1 MAKPTKQALQNA
13 WHTCSYM
20 FGTSGYG
27 VRLEEKKKGQ
37 SMMDFRDVAEV
48 EDGEE
53 HLLEIV
59 TDSDHAGNK
68 NDRKSTT
75 SMQLYLDG
83 NLIDSKVRSQKAI
96 ALSSGESEFMAL
108 VSGCSEGM
116 LLRRLWNQIT
126 GGSCRT
132 KARSDSSAA
141 RGMTQ
146 RQGIGRVRHMDAAML
161 WIQQKERDKIIQV
174 GPIPTDLNSA
184 DIRAKNLPKKRLRG
198 LLYMMGVIDAV
209 GDRVG
214 EEQFQEIE
222 KEYQMKMSLK
232 KFNKSKDLRIGL
244 LMLMA
249 NLGKAS
255 GEPAEEGQPGD
266 QRIDLSWWA
275 FCLCALLGALSLC
288 AWMRDYVNALMKGIG
303 IFLQNIKKTTIQ
315 MKNTYKSVRAEMKDS
330 GIQAPQWLDAQH
342 CAKCTDRIKA
352 LEFECFSKGTY
363 IEELEA
369 QMERM
374 KESLG
379 DFLKEREIAEK
390 YSSRLEERL
399 HQLRMTPAGRAL
411 HFSRAC
417 PHFAGQL
424 KSGCVNCP

>member
-1 MAKPTKQALQNA
+1 MQPTLMFIKHLIYLTVHVDDVFIVGREDKVRDLVRYFKEEKQWNVEEKGPFSHGDKFFYLKRQFNLGRTHCDIRCDRKQYDSFEKDMDIYAKFYRKTAVDANFGKKDDSELLESSEVTKYRSIVGRLMYMAGERPDAQYAIQCLARHMAKPTKQALRNA

-20 FGTSGYG
+20 FGASGYG
-27 VRLEEKKKGQ
+27 VQLEEGKKGQ
-37 SMMDFRDVAEV
+37 SMMDFRDGAEV
-48 EDGEE
+48 EEADE

-108 VSGCSEGM
+108 LAGCSEGM
-116 LLRRLWNQIT
+116 LLRHLWNQIT
-126 GGSCRT
+126 GGNCKT

-184 DIRAKNLPKKRLRG
+184 DIGTKNLPNKRLRG

-214 EEQFQEIE
+214 EEEFHEIE
-222 KEYQMKMSLK
+222 KEYQTKISLK

-255 GEPAEEGQPGD
+255 GAPAEDGRAED
-266 QRIDLSWWA
+266 QRIDFGWWA
-275 FCLCALLGALSLC
+275 FCLCALLG
-288 AWMRDYVNALMKGIG
+288 
-303 IFLQNIKKTTIQ
+303 
-315 MKNTYKSVRAEMKDS
+315 
-330 GIQAPQWLDAQH
+330 P
-342 CAKCTDRIKA
+342 
-352 LEFECFSKGTY
+352 
-363 IEELEA
+363 
-369 QMERM
+369 
-374 KESLG
+374 
-379 DFLKEREIAEK
+379 
-390 YSSRLEERL
+390 
-399 HQLRMTPAGRAL
+399 
-411 HFSRAC
+411 
-417 PHFAGQL
+417 
-424 KSGCVNCP
+424 